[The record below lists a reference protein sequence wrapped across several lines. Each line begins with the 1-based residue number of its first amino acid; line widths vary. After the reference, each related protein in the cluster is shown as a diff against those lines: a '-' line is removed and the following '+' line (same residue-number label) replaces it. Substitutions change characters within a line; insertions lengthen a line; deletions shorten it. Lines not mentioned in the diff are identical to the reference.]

1 MPIQATTTPG
11 SSAVLPATAVTGMP
25 SAIEP
30 MATPICPGIGV
41 VVVVLLLRQALVDPR
56 VDLGGD
62 PLHERVDQLLVVPFR
77 QLAAGGDQRLDL
89 VPRHRILTAGS
100 AHRSPSQ

>member
-30 MATPICPGIGV
+30 MATPICPGTGY
-41 VVVVLLLRQALVDPR
+41 VVVLLLRQPLVDPR

-62 PLHERVDQLLVVPFR
+62 PLHERVDQLLVVPLR

-89 VPRHRILTAGS
+89 VPRHRILTAGV